1 MNSNICGPQLFDG
14 DWRTT
19 WVDLLDGLNAN
30 LERKV
35 GWVSPA
41 ALRRM
46 EVKVRAIGAEWR
58 MQL

>member
-1 MNSNICGPQLFDG
+1 LFDG